1 MASRTIGACNPG
13 RCTIKPS
20 PVCGSCRCPKVSV
33 NAKARQDVAD
43 RCLSRSGVAWGGV
56 ARGGVAVWRGAA
68 QMGILRTASR
78 GALSGRQGR
87 IRASLL
93 PDVDV
98 SWPCLAQPPTSSLS
112 TATSPGWRHK
122 GAQGRTAMIAP
133 ERRDPAVRLSHI
145 PTGNTL
151 RHQAV
156 LHGVDRRRT
165 HGLPV
170 PNPTRGRR
178 LASIMR
184 TTCHRQRMPPW
195 VGTFQTRSAYS
206 RIERSEEN
214 QPTFAVFRMAACH
227 QSSGRRHRSPTR
239 RCVS

>member
-1 MASRTIGACNPG
+1 MWRISVCHGA
-13 RCTIKPS
+13 
-20 PVCGSCRCPKVSV
+20 V
-33 NAKARQDVAD
+33 
-43 RCLSRSGVAWGGV
+43 W
-56 ARGGVAVWRGAA
+56 RGAVWRGAA
-68 QMGILRTASR
+68 QMGILSQGFPWTA
-78 GALSGRQGR
+78 SGRQGR

-98 SWPCLAQPPTSSLS
+98 SWPCLAQPPTSSLPA
-112 TATSPGWRHK
+112 ATSPGWRHK
-122 GAQGRTAMIAP
+122 RAQERTAMIMP
-133 ERRDPAVRLSHI
+133 EWPDRTIRLSHI
-145 PTGNTL
+145 PTGNML

-156 LHGVDRRRT
+156 LHSVDRRRT

-170 PNPTRGRR
+170 PNSTRGR
-178 LASIMR
+178 LARIMR
-184 TTCHRQRMPPW
+184 PACHRQRMPPSAHATVSACHRQRMPPW

-239 RCVS
+239 RWVS